1 MKKAV
6 VEVKLG
12 TFWVWEYKPFATL
25 HQSMVG
31 FDPKG
36 ISSWI
41 AMESKV
47 DNKVKFGVGKEIY

>member
-1 MKKAV
+1 M
-6 VEVKLG
+6 
-12 TFWVWEYKPFATL
+12 WEYKPFATL